1 MVLHSSLESLNI
13 ILIKAIQLNPNM
25 IFVVPLK
32 YMRNQL
38 KYEELQSTGLPG
50 IQAYTICIL
59 TDYSASALQR

>member
-1 MVLHSSLESLNI
+1 
-13 ILIKAIQLNPNM
+13 M